1 MIKLNNIS
9 LMKNIYT
16 VIFLFLCMGFS
27 LAQSNKY
34 FKGDYKINDSI
45 SGKAEYF
52 YQIINDTTVF
62 NGKFQFK
69 SDLHRVGG
77 NGNFAQYSLSG
88 TYKENKKV
96 DRWQFD
102 IGEYSVN
109 YKSIQDLKLN
119 TSLDGV
125 ERKIISRYNNGV
137 PEGEW
142 EIFRNSII
150 DGKRQGQAISSKALF
165 SNGVITGRF
174 SFEDRDESRYVSV
187 TGNFDNNGYFHSV
200 WNLKYNY
207 DGVNY
212 EEFRNYE
219 NGFLKQIQVRD
230 LDRKELIYDVNFED
244 VIRKIAQIQNKDPEI
259 NFVEGDISFGLLF
272 DNGYHSSDEKIK
284 AQLIGN
290 ELLENVF
297 TRYSKKASVIGLL
310 KGSKS
315 PIINFTK
322 RFKFVYPEQEAS
334 ILKELL
340 PKVREEI
347 QSFDT
352 LLTNNK
358 FILNKQKTD
367 SLALAF
373 TYLEHTIKKLNII
386 DSTIVKLQDG
396 TFNYTNRNNYYR
408 EGIPTLK
415 QIDSL
420 KYTFE
425 SKPKVSVVDYGIKI
439 NNPDRL
445 VHKLNDF
452 YHAIDSISMSV
463 LSYTLT
469 QIQYISEEKELEIID
484 SEIVSLSREIDSLYR
499 FKIKFDDIKQKDLNL
514 KSNGRSEPDKIIP
527 EMYILMGMEKR
538 EVWIEKYSKESEFLK
553 KEEIGKELIEFLKAM
568 IEIYPDL
575 QLISIMKPAIDSAYT
590 RFSPNPFMNRLAE
603 SRIKPHIYSKGME
616 KLLPSLLEDLKKSN
630 TPDELKKRT
639 NEIIKFRKR
648 IIELAASDDEEIEKL
663 NARMRRENV
672 PERIKRLFGLVNNI
686 NP

>member
-1 MIKLNNIS
+1 MKRMNNIS
-9 LMKNIYT
+9 LLINIYT
-16 VIFLFLCMGFS
+16 VIFWFLCMGIS

-69 SDLHRVGG
+69 SDLHRIGG

-88 TYKENKKV
+88 TFKENKKV
-96 DRWQFD
+96 DRWQFE

-150 DGKRQGQAISSKALF
+150 DGRRQGQAISSKALF
-165 SNGVITGRF
+165 NNGIITGRF

-200 WNLKYNY
+200 WSLKYNY
-207 DGVNY
+207 DGVDY

-244 VIRKIAQIQNKDPEI
+244 VISKISQIQNKDPDI

-272 DNGYHSSDEKIK
+272 DNGYHPSDEKIK

-297 TRYSKKASVIGLL
+297 TRYNKKASVIGLI

-315 PIINFTK
+315 PVINFTK
-322 RFKFVYPEQEAS
+322 RFKFVYPEEEAS

-367 SLALAF
+367 SLAFAF
-373 TYLEHTIKKLNII
+373 SFLEHTIEKLNLI
-386 DSTIVKLQDG
+386 DSAIVKLQDG
-396 TFNYTNRNNYYR
+396 TFNYTNRNNFYKK
-408 EGIPTLK
+408 GIPALK
-415 QIDSL
+415 QIDTI

-527 EMYILMGMEKR
+527 EMYILMGMEKK
-538 EVWIEKYSKESEFLK
+538 EAWIEKYSKESEFLK
-553 KEEIGKELIEFLKAM
+553 KEEIGKELIGFLKTL

-575 QLISIMKPAIDSAYT
+575 QLITIMKPTLDSAYT
-590 RFSPNPFMNRLAE
+590 RFSPNPFMDRLAE

-616 KLLPSLLEDLKKSN
+616 RLLPSLLEDLKKSSN
-630 TPDELKKRT
+630 SEELKKKT
-639 NEIIKFRKR
+639 NEILKFRKR
-648 IIELAASDDEEIEKL
+648 MLELAIIDDDEIEKL
-663 NARMRRENV
+663 NVRMRRENV
-672 PERIKRLFGLVNNI
+672 PERIKRLLGLVSTNNQ
-686 NP
+686 